1 MVIEG
6 NKLVA
11 SLHAELNNRDGDFIV
26 MDNLN
31 FWTFENEKFKTLRV
45 YMDTHPVRQALSRV
59 LDESAGESTIE

>member
-1 MVIEG
+1 MRAFYQNLASGLVGSNSIEPTDMVIEG

-31 FWTFENEKFKTLRV
+31 FWTFENEN
-45 YMDTHPVRQALSRV
+45 SRH
-59 LDESAGESTIE
+59 